1 MRTWITII
9 LIAIS
14 TACFGQFNP
23 AKYWNVGSIY
33 AADPDLGDEEIVWSI
48 TSGNTSGRFVILPC
62 SGLVRVD
69 TLAYDSFITQKTFTL
84 TFKVSDPEGNY
95 VKTTRK
101 VLLKKIN
108 GIKQTPVMWKP

>member
-1 MRTWITII
+1 MKKLFII
-9 LIAIS
+9 LLFLPILG
-14 TACFGQFNP
+14 FGQFNP

-48 TSGNTSGRFVILPC
+48 TAGNSAGYFVILPC

-69 TLAYDSFITQKTFTL
+69 TLAYNSFITQKTFTL
-84 TFKVSDPEGNY
+84 TFKVADPEGNY

-101 VLLKKIN
+101 VLLKKVN
-108 GIKQTPVMWKP
+108 GVKQTPVMWKP

>member
-33 AADPDLGDEEIVWSI
+33 AADPDIGDEEIVWSI
-48 TSGNTSGRFVILPC
+48 TAGNTSGYFVILPC

-69 TLAYDSFITQKTFTL
+69 TAAYATFVTQKTYTL
-84 TFKVSDPEGNY
+84 TFKVTDIEKNY

-101 VLLKKIN
+101 VLLKKVN
-108 GIKQTPVMWKP
+108 GIKQPPVMWKP